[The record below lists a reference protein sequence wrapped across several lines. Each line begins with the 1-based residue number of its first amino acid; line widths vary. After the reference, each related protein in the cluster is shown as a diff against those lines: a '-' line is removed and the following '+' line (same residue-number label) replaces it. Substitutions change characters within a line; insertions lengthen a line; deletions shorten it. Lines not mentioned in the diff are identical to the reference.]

1 MISLYLAEDQSM
13 LNGALIQILNLESDL
28 QVIGSSGDGQTA
40 WSDLVS
46 LNPDVAIL
54 DIEMPKESGLEVAEK
69 IQSSNLK
76 SKVIILTTFAQKAY
90 FERAVKAN
98 VSGYLLKD
106 SPTDDLVTTIREVI
120 EGKTVYDPELVTH
133 MITANDNPLTS
144 QEMNILRVASK
155 GSTTKK
161 MAVELHLSEGTIR
174 NYLSAIFSKLGVSN
188 RIEAVN
194 FARKNKWM

>member
-13 LNGALIQILNLESDL
+13 LNGALTQILNLESDL

-54 DIEMPKESGLEVAEK
+54 DIEMPNESGLEVAEK

-76 SKVIILTTFAQKAY
+76 TKSIILTTFAQKAY

-120 EGKTVYDPELVTH
+120 GGKTVYDPELVTD

-174 NYLSAIFSKLGVSN
+174 NYLSAIFSKLGVRN